1 MSLRY
6 LEVMR
11 CRALRISVSCSLL
24 ETLSLKRSSISSAI
38 LSCPLL
44 RELDVS
50 SCHNLSD
57 PGVRGAAISCP
68 LLQSLDIS
76 NCSYVSDDTLREIA
90 AACTDIRFLD
100 ASHCPNIS
108 LEAVR
113 MPRLVDLRIHNCEG
127 INATSCVE
135 APEQTATRLSAVKS
149 AGSFLC
155 PG

>member
-1 MSLRY
+1 M
-6 LEVMR
+6 
-11 CRALRISVSCSLL
+11 CSCSLL
-24 ETLSLKRSSISSAI
+24 ETLSLKRSGISSAI

-50 SCHNLSD
+50 SCHKLSD

-90 AACTDIRFLD
+90 AACTDLRFLD

-108 LEAVR
+108 LEVVSGSSKASA
-113 MPRLVDLRIHNCEG
+113 HK
-127 INATSCVE
+127 SCQLPQV
-135 APEQTATRLSAVKS
+135 SKFYV
-149 AGSFLC
+149 
-155 PG
+155 